1 MKKRDIFL
9 IGLLLFG
16 ALLTFL
22 MTSPDEPL
30 DKVTPCKLLEIAAT
44 NDKYLSTDELARMM
58 MNNDPTIV
66 LIDLRSKA
74 EFDTFS
80 LQGAINI
87 PLDSILNPKYEE
99 VLNQDIFTNV
109 LYSNSSDKAAKVW
122 LISKRLGYNNNY
134 ILRGGLNRWVETIL
148 RPKRPLETAVNTEF
162 ELYNS
167 RRAASAYFGGGT
179 VSASSTIGDK
189 PSSAPFK
196 RRKKEAAGGGCD

>member
-9 IGLLLFG
+9 IGLLLCG
-16 ALLTFL
+16 AFLTFM
-22 MTSPDEPL
+22 MTKSDEPL
-30 DKVTPCKLLEIAAT
+30 DKMTPCKLLDIAAT
-44 NDKYLSTDELARMM
+44 QDKYISTDELARMM
-58 MNNDPTIV
+58 MSNDPTIV
-66 LIDLRSKA
+66 LIDLRTKV

-87 PLDSILNPKYEE
+87 PLDSILNPEFEE
-99 VLNQDIFTNV
+99 VLNQDIFTNI
-109 LYSNSSDKAAKVW
+109 LYSNSSDMAAKVW
-122 LISKRLGYNNNY
+122 LISKRMGYKNNY

-148 RPKRPLETAVNTEF
+148 RPKQPLETAVNTEF

-167 RRAASAYFGGGT
+167 RRAASYYFGGGA

-189 PSSAPFK
+189 PSSTPFK